1 MSIRNLLAG
10 SHSSVSLIVPFLP
23 FNKTLVPLPFSD
35 KEADASIPVRKDDPK
50 DWRYQR
56 SMKAAVRDRHRGKQT
71 HHDLNE
77 YFQLYKEVAL
87 YNLLF
92 PALLH
97 R

>member
-1 MSIRNLLAG
+1 
-10 SHSSVSLIVPFLP
+10 
-23 FNKTLVPLPFSD
+23 
-35 KEADASIPVRKDDPK
+35 
-50 DWRYQR
+50 
-56 SMKAAVRDRHRGKQT
+56 MKAAVRARHRGKQT